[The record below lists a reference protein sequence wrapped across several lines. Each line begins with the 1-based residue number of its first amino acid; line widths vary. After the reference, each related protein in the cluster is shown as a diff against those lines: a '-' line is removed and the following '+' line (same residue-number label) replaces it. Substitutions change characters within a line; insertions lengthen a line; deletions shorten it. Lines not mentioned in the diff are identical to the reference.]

1 MAEAPH
7 TYHPTTTIQCH
18 PTMRQLPLSTIII
31 LRPLR
36 VISLQLL
43 HITPLPL
50 SWLPQPSE
58 EYSTLP
64 PPHLC
69 TPRKR
74 PRCVWSTSW
83 QGFLVRGPRLISQ
96 PVLVLHLV
104 EPCQLVDQTHRGL
117 FLGMQRCGGG
127 RVEYSSDGWG
137 SHERGRGVMWRSWRE
152 MPRRG
157 RRMMMV
163 ERGSCLMVGWHW
175 MVVVGW

>member
-18 PTMRQLPLSTIII
+18 PTMRQLPLST
-31 LRPLR
+31 
-36 VISLQLL
+36 

-74 PRCVWSTSW
+74 
-83 QGFLVRGPRLISQ
+83 
-96 PVLVLHLV
+96 
-104 EPCQLVDQTHRGL
+104 
-117 FLGMQRCGGG
+117 
-127 RVEYSSDGWG
+127 
-137 SHERGRGVMWRSWRE
+137 
-152 MPRRG
+152 RR
-157 RRMMMV
+157 
-163 ERGSCLMVGWHW
+163 
-175 MVVVGW
+175 

>member
-36 VISLQLL
+36 VISLLLL

-50 SWLPQPSE
+50 SWLHQQSE
-58 EYSTLP
+58 GYSTLP

-69 TPRKR
+69 MPRKR

-83 QGFLVRGPRLISQ
+83 QASKRPSMLQ
-96 PVLVLHLV
+96 
-104 EPCQLVDQTHRGL
+104 QLSLLRRPSSSTQVPS
-117 FLGMQRCGGG
+117 LGM
-127 RVEYSSDGWG
+127 S
-137 SHERGRGVMWRSWRE
+137 
-152 MPRRG
+152 
-157 RRMMMV
+157 RM
-163 ERGSCLMVGWHW
+163 R
-175 MVVVGW
+175 

>member
-1 MAEAPH
+1 MAACTRTRPLHMAAPPPMAPPPMAEAPP

-36 VISLQLL
+36 VLSLQLL

-83 QGFLVRGPRLISQ
+83 QGS
-96 PVLVLHLV
+96 
-104 EPCQLVDQTHRGL
+104 T
-117 FLGMQRCGGG
+117 RCSTSTG
-127 RVEYSSDGWG
+127 
-137 SHERGRGVMWRSWRE
+137 
-152 MPRRG
+152 
-157 RRMMMV
+157 
-163 ERGSCLMVGWHW
+163 
-175 MVVVGW
+175 